1 MLGFTRQDPVQPD
14 ERIQAQMQS
23 EQQYWEEDPFGSS
36 LPDDEPTAIPRP
48 SFIHKVG
55 RLIRK
60 QIEDIGEYL
69 ILGSTVVMLGI
80 AVVIFFVFVA
90 VAYDIC
96 GLAFIECPQILLG
109 SVHHFSSLGALT
121 QGWPLALF

>member
-14 ERIQAQMQS
+14 ERIQGQMQS

-80 AVVIFFVFVA
+80 AVAREPRWCGAKKCGA
-90 VAYDIC
+90 VSRGPRRNQLTGRAR
-96 GLAFIECPQILLG
+96 GLGGWGQCRP
-109 SVHHFSSLGALT
+109 AL
-121 QGWPLALF
+121 